1 MKKIICLFLM
11 LLMVTGIVGAVSF
24 TSTTE
29 ENGCVT
35 SKEGYSSVASD
46 ARAVNSE
53 IQNLNWNKFA
63 FTEYSGDI
71 SGEDV
76 ELLDIFLWYDN
87 DVVNF
92 DSVVFKP
99 IKDALN
105 SDPEDYFYKFDKVSD
120 RTVDVSLGTPT
131 VEFVDNM
138 YVRYT
143 YKDAVDYSF
152 KVKVSANHEDINLKY
167 TFKNGDIVLTFK
179 PYSSNQESMF
189 DVSIDPEDI
198 PENYILFDSINI
210 RAQTISDVETD
221 ARFETTS
228 QVMKVYADLSE
239 FDKVSSVEYKID
251 DVAVALYTVDDFST
265 NFRTGYNDIQAA
277 LGDVALE
284 AVTEEV
290 VTSAS
295 ALYSFDSKAVTSE
308 GVSIT
313 YCTEGVSCGT
323 DFCRDIASE
332 ACSADEECVACVDTD
347 GAETTTKETTT
358 GVWWVDLSVVEK
370 TDACEGGKVKEYYCD
385 SSNQVKYAL
394 YSCAS
399 GSICTNGACA
409 KVSAVDAVPSA
420 VPSAVPPKAAVS
432 NAAVPSAVP
441 RAGELEEQ
449 GFWARLWAW
458 FTRRSTE

>member
-1 MKKIICLFLM
+1 MKKMLSLFLM
-11 LLMVTGIVGAVSF
+11 LLMVIGIVEAASY

-35 SKEGYSSVASD
+35 SKASYSSVASD

-53 IQNLNWNKFA
+53 IDGLDWNKFA

-71 SGEDV
+71 EADDV
-76 ELLDIFLWYDN
+76 ELMDIYLWYEN

-92 DSVVFKP
+92 DNVIFKP

-105 SDPEDYFYKFDKVSD
+105 ADSEDYFHKFGEVSD

-131 VEFVDNM
+131 VEFIDNM

-152 KVKVSANHEDINLKY
+152 KVKVLANHEDISLKY

-198 PENYILFDSINI
+198 SENYILFDSINI
-210 RAQTISDVETD
+210 RAQNILNVETD
-221 ARFETTS
+221 ARFETTT
-228 QVMKVYADLSE
+228 QVMNVYKGDST

-251 DVAVALYTVDDFST
+251 DVAVALYTKDDFST
-265 NFRTGYNDIQAA
+265 NFRKGYNDIQAS

-284 AVTEEV
+284 K
-290 VTSAS
+290 VTSAAMKS
-295 ALYSFDSKAVTSE
+295 ALYSFDSKAVNSD

-313 YCTEGVSCGT
+313 YCTDGVDCGI
-323 DFCRDIASE
+323 DFCKDIASE
-332 ACSADEECVACVDTD
+332 TCSADDECVACVDTD
-347 GAETTTKETTT
+347 GASTSTKVTTT
-358 GVWWVDLSVVEK
+358 GVWWSDLSVVNK
-370 TDACEGGKVKEYYCD
+370 TDSCDGNKVKEYYC
-385 SSNQVKYAL
+385 SAENQVKYAL
-394 YSCAS
+394 YSCSS
-399 GSICTNGACA
+399 GFACKNGACVNA
-409 KVSAVDAVPSA
+409 MVP
-420 VPSAVPPKAAVS
+420 
-432 NAAVPSAVP
+432 VP
-441 RAGELEEQ
+441 RGAAELEEQ
-449 GFWARLWAW
+449 GFWERLWVW
-458 FTRRSTE
+458 FTRRS